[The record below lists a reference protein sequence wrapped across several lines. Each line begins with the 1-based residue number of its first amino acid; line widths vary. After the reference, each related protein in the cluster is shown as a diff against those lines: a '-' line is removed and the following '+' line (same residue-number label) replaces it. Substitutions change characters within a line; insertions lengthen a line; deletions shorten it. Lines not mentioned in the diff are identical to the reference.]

1 MKKRIF
7 SMVLLALFFYNVHAQ
22 CDFYFANNQR
32 QHWQEDS
39 SSVNIIVTNMQNY
52 DLIVRN
58 LQTVFS
64 TSDDTVWCAN
74 DDNNIIVISEKLP
87 SIDLSQLIASISPNQ
102 SDIAFVTYAKKINN
116 TRIWLRHEAYLR
128 LKHDSLYSTYL
139 QPYLSTFT
147 NFTLRYDGLQK
158 EYIITC
164 DDERMLMEIANGL
177 YDNQYVA

>member
-1 MKKRIF
+1 MKRLTIILGF
-7 SMVLLALFFYNVHAQ
+7 LIGVTILSEAQ
-22 CDFYFANNQR
+22 NNYYFANNGR
-32 QHWQEDS
+32 NYWVEDS
-39 SSVNIIVTNMQNY
+39 TSINVIVGNSQNCELIAKKLFDLFSDSS
-52 DLIVRN
+52 
-58 LQTVFS
+58 
-64 TSDDTVWCAN
+64 DTVSYVE
-74 DDNNIIVISEKLP
+74 DDDNIIVISEKLP

-177 YDNQYVA
+177 YDTQYVA